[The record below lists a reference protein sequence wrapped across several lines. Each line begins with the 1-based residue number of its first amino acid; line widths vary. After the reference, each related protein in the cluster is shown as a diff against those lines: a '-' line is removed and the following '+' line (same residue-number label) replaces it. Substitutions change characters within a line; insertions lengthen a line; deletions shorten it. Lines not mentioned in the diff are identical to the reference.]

1 MFEPYTEQQIQ
12 EWEMKQS
19 LNKLYKLT
27 AIFVLIGFIA
37 WVIGLIT
44 FVQTMNQIKVD
55 RSKCVNWC
63 KTKE

>member
-37 WVIGLIT
+37 WVIGLIV
-44 FVQTMNQIKVD
+44 FVQTMNQIKSD

-63 KTKE
+63 EERL